1 MNKLVTYLESK
12 EVIFHSALALIVLY
26 VPHAGHLFMKL
37 EHLDM
42 TFFGFTFF
50 NWAYGIAL
58 AAVIEIL
65 ILVFI
70 INGYQNAGRAYALV
84 SFFINALYYD
94 YWFLAIQDPTILNV
108 KLTIT
113 SFLICF
119 MHSLA
124 IWQLSDLFFK
134 RLTADQEKV
143 KEFWCA
149 ECEAGPFP
157 NKRSLD
163 GHVSKAHKHKK
174 GSLKPE
180 VEALSSNAAMR
191 NDKPHEHTLPQRPFM
206 APNRHKNKVHN

>member
-134 RLTADQEKV
+134 RLTADKEKV
-143 KEFWCA
+143 KEF
-149 ECEAGPFP
+149 GVRNVKPDPSQTSGRLTGMFR
-157 NKRSLD
+157 KRID
-163 GHVSKAHKHKK
+163 TRR
-174 GSLKPE
+174 
-180 VEALSSNAAMR
+180 AAK
-191 NDKPHEHTLPQRPFM
+191 NQKQYYRPM
-206 APNRHKNKVHN
+206 I